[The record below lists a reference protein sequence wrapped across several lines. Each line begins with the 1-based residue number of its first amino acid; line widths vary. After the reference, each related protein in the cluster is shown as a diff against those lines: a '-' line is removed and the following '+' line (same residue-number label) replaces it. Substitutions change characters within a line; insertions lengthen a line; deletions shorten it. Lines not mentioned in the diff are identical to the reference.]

1 MEVPRFKRLRLES
14 ACYDITEDDE
24 QEIAFPGGL
33 SMADPPPAAA
43 AAAAAAAATAAFPP
57 FDERVL
63 AAAAAV
69 RQREAAAAAAAV
81 ALGPPAR
88 AARPRRVLAAERI
101 EAIRVRIRNALR
113 VHARGY
119 GRQLAER
126 YAHDDLVRVKE
137 FIKMFRVPGEDIS
150 RDRWWKYQKM
160 SNMADNELGLEYMF
174 ALSVENGFIA
184 SPCIIEA
191 YRGRLALLPGCE

>member
-43 AAAAAAAATAAFPP
+43 AAAAAAATAAFPP

-69 RQREAAAAAAAV
+69 RQREAAAAAAAAV
-81 ALGPPAR
+81 AGGPPAR

-150 RDRWWKYQKM
+150 RDRWWKYRKM
-160 SNMADNELGLEYMF
+160 SDMADNEIGLEYMF